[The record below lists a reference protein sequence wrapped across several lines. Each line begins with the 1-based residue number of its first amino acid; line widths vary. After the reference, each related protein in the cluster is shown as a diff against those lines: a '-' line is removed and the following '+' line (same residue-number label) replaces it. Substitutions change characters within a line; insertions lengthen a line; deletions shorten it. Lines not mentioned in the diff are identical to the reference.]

1 MGRLHRTPFVG
12 TRESSMSASYDTLDD
27 IDRRK
32 VVTLTDLYDVVFGHA
47 LLHPGLCGVLTT
59 GTLDQTATLSAH
71 WGGAP
76 MTFGDHPEVWHVRV
90 APKDRMGKPLRPGEV
105 RKVSVLVRQ
114 SATHR
119 VSRITNIK
127 LWLLPS
133 TEKLDIA
140 TRDLFDTGMHM
151 GHRDRGA
158 LTYGAIGVA
167 MHGINVFETRCT
179 KDTAF
184 PTSVGCQ
191 TALSA
196 IATISRIDGSVCKME
211 ASTTPHYI
219 IATALAGLTM
229 SDVPCTRTC
238 EETYRDQEWDAL
250 CAHNALAFQRVLEQS
265 TYASSEDTALK
276 LMFTAEDIFEHM
288 SGIGYLDMR
297 ADPFFKGSLCDDM
310 YKPSSMALILAIS
323 VRIAC
328 QPVKWGLPPTRLDD
342 AFATKEASLFI
353 ESIMPNVL
361 ALSGDGMAA
370 GGELTYSI
378 DMVTRLAH
386 LQTEELIAKLR
397 SGQYAARGNLTHQRV
412 ERSMKETMRFLMCMG
427 ITVCHDLFGQLPR
440 RKDGSSGMYTR
451 YGFASQLLDP
461 MIESR
466 RQSAHAIGLGNIVE
480 RWPTLR
486 TSTRGRRQL
495 ALADVLVEVDAWLCT
510 GKYAGM
516 VFSPTTQAPISLS
529 PEELDPTAEVA
540 KAPAPAPATQRSAK
554 KKVKK
559 KVDTLLAERSK
570 ARDANQKNHASAAVR
585 AHLKP
590 GSRNEQHLEACSAKL
605 NGNAVSNA
613 KGIFSEVLQMGGCDG
628 PSVLFDFTSY
638 VIAPTSH
645 VQCAHCQ
652 NLTHVVPSIAFSGTL
667 GTCIGCGHP
676 RCLQCVVA
684 QMRTG
689 IVLDNCLF
697 CVSNQ

>member
-1 MGRLHRTPFVG
+1 
-12 TRESSMSASYDTLDD
+12 MSACYDTLDD
-27 IDRRK
+27 VDRST
-32 VVTLTDLYDVVFGHA
+32 VINLTDLYDAVFGHA
-47 LLHPGLCGVLTT
+47 LLHPEVC
-59 GTLDQTATLSAH
+59 GTLTVGMLDQSAALSAH

-76 MTFGDHPEVWHVRV
+76 LTFGDYPEVWHVRV
-90 APKDRMGKPLRPGEV
+90 APKGRMGQPLRPGEV

-133 TEKLDIA
+133 SETLDIA
-140 TRDLFDTGMHM
+140 TRDLFDVGLTVR
-151 GHRDRGA
+151 HRDRGA

-167 MHGINVFETRCT
+167 MHGMNVFETRCT
-179 KDTAF
+179 KDATFLA
-184 PTSVGCQ
+184 SMGCQ
-191 TALSA
+191 TTLSA
-196 IATISRIDGSVCKME
+196 IATISRIDGSVCKVE
-211 ASTTPHYI
+211 ASTTPHYV
-219 IATALAGLTM
+219 IAAALAGLTM
-229 SDVPCTRTC
+229 SDVPCPRSC
-238 EETYRDQEWDAL
+238 EESYKDQDWDTL
-250 CAHNALAFQRVLEQS
+250 CSHNALAFQRVLERS
-265 TYASSEDTALK
+265 TYMSSEDTALK
-276 LMFTAEDIFEHM
+276 LMFTAEDIFEQM
-288 SGIGYLDMR
+288 SMIGYLDVR
-297 ADPFFKGSLCDDM
+297 ADPFFDGSLCDDM
-310 YKPSSMALILAIS
+310 HKPSSMALILAIS

-378 DMVTRLAH
+378 DLVTKLAQ
-386 LQTEELIAKLR
+386 LETAELITKLR

-412 ERSMKETMRFLMCMG
+412 ERSMQETMRFLMCTG
-427 ITVCHDLFGQLPR
+427 ITVCQDLFGQAPR

-451 YGFASQLLDP
+451 YGFASQLSDP

-516 VFSPTTQAPISLS
+516 VLSPTTQAPISLP

-559 KVDTLLAERSK
+559 KVDALLAERSK
-570 ARDANQKNHASAAVR
+570 ARDANQQNHANAAVR
-585 AHLKP
+585 AYLKP
-590 GSRNEQHLEACSAKL
+590 GSRNEQHMEACSAKL
-605 NGNAVSNA
+605 NGDAVSSA
-613 KGIFSEVLQMGGCDG
+613 KGIFSEVLQIGGCGG
-628 PSVLFDFTSY
+628 PAVLFDFTSY
-638 VIAPTSH
+638 VIAPTSR
-645 VQCAHCQ
+645 VRCAHCE
-652 NLTHVVPSIAFSGTL
+652 NLTHVVQSIAFSGNL
-667 GTCIGCGHP
+667 GSCIGCGHP
-676 RCLQCVVA
+676 RCLQCVA
-684 QMRTG
+684 SQMRTG
-689 IVLDNCLF
+689 MVLDNCHF
-697 CVSNQ
+697 CSPAQ